1 MSKEKDPEVE
11 KLIQTDENLREAFNK
26 DVTSNTSETSEDIPD
41 FTSGDSDS
49 GDSDSGKTDDS
60 D

>member
-1 MSKEKDPEVE
+1 MSKDKDPEIE
-11 KLIQTDENLREAFNK
+11 KIIQTDENLREAFNK
-26 DVTSNTSETSEDIPD
+26 EITTNTSETSEDIPD

-49 GDSDSGKTDDS
+49 DDSDSGKTGDS